1 MRGQG
6 VAAKGFA
13 GDACAGANLVRSTF
27 PTQFV
32 PTRQITALKK
42 LEPAEQSQS
51 LQSPKIVSRLLLTIT
66 RFCIA
71 MLQMSSSRSL
81 STVLVSENLGVAFA
95 CVIGAALATCVG
107 AAAVFFPRLVKL
119 ANRKI
124 LAGSLSFA
132 AGVMIYVS
140 FLDIFAKAYDG
151 FTEAGNDHA
160 IAYLYSTLTFF
171 GGSAIVL
178 IYQIIDKNFFH
189 AGEEE
194 HDQMERIIA
203 ENEQD
208 QQAEVHVE
216 PQETS
221 GEEKMKQ
228 TMHSDD
234 STDSKYSISQSGTAI
249 VSESEKKSLYRMGA
263 KTAIAISFHNFPEG
277 LATFVGY
284 VADPAI
290 GASLAIAS
298 TYFSIFYS

>member
-1 MRGQG
+1 MFH
-6 VAAKGFA
+6 A
-13 GDACAGANLVRSTF
+13 
-27 PTQFV
+27 
-32 PTRQITALKK
+32 
-42 LEPAEQSQS
+42 
-51 LQSPKIVSRLLLTIT
+51 
-66 RFCIA
+66 
-71 MLQMSSSRSL
+71 SSSRSL

-107 AAAVFFPRLVKL
+107 ASAVFFPRLVKL
-119 ANRKI
+119 ANRKV
-124 LAGSLSFA
+124 LAASLSFA

-171 GGSAIVL
+171 GGTAIVM
-178 IYQIIDKNFFH
+178 IYQITDKKFLH

-194 HDQMERIIA
+194 HEQMEHIIA

-208 QQAEVHVE
+208 QQAEVE
-216 PQETS
+216 SQAIS
-221 GEEKMKQ
+221 EEEQMKQ

-234 STDSKYSISQSGTAI
+234 STDSNASSSQSGAAVT
-249 VSESEKKSLYRMGA
+249 SELERKSLYRMGA

-277 LATFVGY
+277 LATFIGY

-290 GASLAIAS
+290 GVSLAIAS
-298 TYFSIFYS
+298 KYLFYLFITWHVCIALNFVLTMITSTEYITLAHPMCTATILYSRLSQHS

>member
-1 MRGQG
+1 MFQ
-6 VAAKGFA
+6 
-13 GDACAGANLVRSTF
+13 
-27 PTQFV
+27 PT
-32 PTRQITALKK
+32 
-42 LEPAEQSQS
+42 
-51 LQSPKIVSRLLLTIT
+51 
-66 RFCIA
+66 
-71 MLQMSSSRSL
+71 SSRSL

-107 AAAVFFPRLVKL
+107 AAAVFFPRSVKL
-119 ANRKI
+119 ANRKV
-124 LAGSLSFA
+124 LAASLSFA

-171 GGSAIVL
+171 GGAAIVM
-178 IYQIIDKNFFH
+178 IYQIIDKKFLH

-194 HDQMERIIA
+194 HEQMERIIA

-208 QQAEVHVE
+208 QQAEVESQVRVI
-216 PQETS
+216 S
-221 GEEKMKQ
+221 EKDQTKQ

-234 STDSKYSISQSGTAI
+234 STDSNDSTSQSGTA
-249 VSESEKKSLYRMGA
+249 VASESERKALYRMGA

-284 VADPAI
+284 VADPSI
-290 GASLAIAS
+290 GVSLAIAS
-298 TYFSIFYS
+298 KYLLGLSIC